1 MTDTLE
7 LPPTWRELYDIAAA
21 IGLTT
26 SSRKDKWA
34 AICSAKSATLT
45 DEYVTNPS
53 LIDSI
58 FAEVKVHGLKQVA
71 MKTLADIRA
80 ALKTRQ
86 QVSTAAQVDKLQR
99 MLQHE
104 TTLWDTMGDEHPG
117 ADIVSA
123 DVLRLLRNPPGYKVT
138 AGGVYKLTVAEGEVV
153 HTPIAPA
160 AIFPVSRSTDY
171 VSGAT
176 ERMLAWRSPDGWRR
190 RSVPREHMLDST
202 KLIGLA
208 SFDAPVASGR
218 AVDIAAFLD
227 AFESA
232 NAGTMPSVDVSHRLG
247 WTQRGDF
254 VLPDAHWPAEE
265 GSTMNFMMPDGL
277 QSIAK
282 GWTSQG
288 SVDEWMKM
296 AAAVTEKSLMWI
308 PLYAALASPLLKLVD
323 CPGWVTDISG
333 ITSGGKS
340 TSAIF
345 AASACGRPVI
355 GEAPSIIVGWNN
367 TQVYIE
373 QVAGMNQHL
382 PLFLD
387 DTKGVKGRQH
397 VRDVVYMF
405 AQGIGRGRGAK
416 QGGVRDTHTW
426 QCNMISTGETSAVSF
441 SNDGGTRARIVTVVG
456 RPMGEES
463 DANRQKADYVKFC
476 ARENY
481 GHILP
486 MVIDELSD
494 YATGEGLATLK
505 AYWRQ
510 RKEDYSALCT
520 SGVAYRQAEYVATMS
535 VIADILHGG
544 GMFKGLGVPRPSGS
558 PSPFEV
564 LIRGMQ
570 RSTDDA
576 DVYREAMREF
586 LSQVTKNRHKF
597 KVPSMAPNAQAPHD
611 GWYGSLVN
619 VGEAR
624 GKVCVESKIAKQWIR
639 EHESDPNEV
648 IDRWIERGWIA
659 IGQKGR
665 FRNENVG
672 DGQTMFCLVITHDG
686 WLQGAADESLPVE
699 ERSVGDLS

>member
-7 LPPTWRELYDIAAA
+7 LPPTWRELYDIASA

-26 SSRKDKWA
+26 SARKDKWA
-34 AICSAKSATLT
+34 AVCAGKSATLV

-53 LIDSI
+53 LVDSI
-58 FAEVKVHGLKQVA
+58 FSTITVHGLKQVA
-71 MKTLADIRA
+71 TKTLADIRA
-80 ALKTRQ
+80 TLKTRQ
-86 QVSTAAQVDKLQR
+86 QMSAASQVDKLQR

-104 TTLWDTMGDEHPG
+104 TTLWDTLAEGHPS

-123 DVLRLLRNPPGYKVT
+123 DVLRLLRNPPGWKVT
-138 AGGVYKLTVAEGEVV
+138 TGGVFKLSVAEGEIV

-160 AIFPVSRSTDY
+160 PIFPISRSTDY
-171 VSGAT
+171 VTQAA
-176 ERMLAWRSPDGWRR
+176 ERMLAWKAPDGWRR
-190 RSVPREHMLDST
+190 RSIPREHMLDST

-218 AVDIAAFLD
+218 AVSLAEFFD
-227 AFESA
+227 AFDSA
-232 NAGTMPSVDVSHRLG
+232 NADLLPSVAVSHRLG
-247 WTQRGDF
+247 WSGRGDF
-254 VLPDAHWPAEE
+254 VMPDVHWSAGE
-265 GSTMNFMMPDGL
+265 GGVMNFMTPDGL
-277 QSIAK
+277 QSIAR

-288 SVDEWMKM
+288 SLEEWMKM
-296 AAAVTEKSLMWI
+296 AEAVTDKSLVWI

-426 QCNMISTGETSAVSF
+426 QTNMISTGETSAVSF

-486 MVIDELSD
+486 MVIDELMP
-494 YATGEGLATLK
+494 YASGEGLAELK

-535 VIADILHGG
+535 VIADVLHGG
-544 GMFKGLGVPRPSGS
+544 GMFKGLGVPRPSAS
-558 PSPFEV
+558 PSPFEI

-570 RSTDDA
+570 RSTDEA
-576 DVYREAMREF
+576 DVYREAMRCSTARATMRSFMALARRSETSVTSTSSRSRTRSAAHSATTAGASARSGS
-586 LSQVTKNRHKF
+586 SQRWVSVYGAPSS
-597 KVPSMAPNAQAPHD
+597 VPRTWM
-611 GWYGSLVN
+611 V
-619 VGEAR
+619 R
-624 GKVCVESKIAKQWIR
+624 GPA
-639 EHESDPNEV
+639 
-648 IDRWIERGWIA
+648 
-659 IGQKGR
+659 
-665 FRNENVG
+665 
-672 DGQTMFCLVITHDG
+672 
-686 WLQGAADESLPVE
+686 LP
-699 ERSVGDLS
+699 